1 MPRSISA
8 FTASILVGNV
18 RTYRNSELMQI
29 IMGLTD
35 WMLLKKQW
43 IQGKE
48 IMGLSEEMIGV
59 VESNLVL
66 DG

>member
-1 MPRSISA
+1 
-8 FTASILVGNV
+8 
-18 RTYRNSELMQI
+18 MQI

-35 WMLLKKQW
+35 WMVLKQW
-43 IQGKE
+43 VQGKE
-48 IMGLSEEMIGV
+48 IMRLSEEMIVV

>member
-1 MPRSISA
+1 
-8 FTASILVGNV
+8 
-18 RTYRNSELMQI
+18 MQI

-35 WMLLKKQW
+35 WMVLKKQW

>member
-1 MPRSISA
+1 MMPRSISA
-8 FTASILVGNV
+8 FTTSAIVGKL
-18 RTYRNSELMQI
+18 RTYNSELMQI

-35 WMLLKKQW
+35 WMVLKKQW